1 MQDAQG
7 GVVLLC
13 AIDAVREVVVG
24 GHSIE
29 LRSGLVEVGRPGVAA
44 VEADL
49 TTTVIGHNHTG
60 GVFRR
65 NPQVMVIAVG
75 RLSWHSLEGCTAI
88 AGGEEADVEHID
100 AVFILTIG
108 IDTGVVPGP
117 LPQVSVVIGF
127 GPGLAAVI

>member
-13 AIDAVREVVVG
+13 AIDAVGEVVVG
-24 GHSIE
+24 GYSVK
-29 LRSGLVEVGRPGVAA
+29 LRCGLVEVGRPGVAA
-44 VEADL
+44 IEADL
-49 TTTVIGHNHTG
+49 TATVIGNNHTG

-65 NPQVMVIAVG
+65 NPQVMVVAMG
-75 RLSWHSLEGCTAI
+75 WLSWYSLEGCAAI
-88 AGGEEADVEHID
+88 AGGEEAHVEHID
-100 AVFILTIG
+100 AIFILTIG
-108 IDTGVVPGP
+108 IDAGVVPGA